1 MDQSINPSDPLANP
15 SEFKDVIELV
25 SREALV
31 YLEGLDTR
39 QMRSPDSDTVAD
51 SFAAQ
56 LPEEGDG
63 AVAALSELLGR
74 GLEAT
79 VTSAGPR
86 FFHWVIGG
94 STPASL
100 GADWVTSVL
109 DQNNGGWDAA
119 PLATKLELV
128 SIDWLKDLFA
138 LPSDWS
144 GLLTTGATMANFT
157 ALGAARQW
165 WSEQHG
171 IDLAD
176 QGFGN
181 LPAPQ
186 VLSSGWIHVSAR
198 KALGMLG
205 MGRSAVQTF
214 SSDDVGTVDLEA
226 MEAALVAL
234 GGAPSII
241 VGNAGEVNAG
251 HFDPIDA
258 LADLAERHNAWLH
271 IDGAFGLFAR
281 ISPDYAHL
289 AAGIERADSV
299 ITDGHK
305 WLNVPFDNGIVLVR
319 DESWLLKSFSAGADY
334 LPDPDAERPA
344 YIFLGP
350 EMSRRARSFTVWA
363 TLRAYGRAGYRSM
376 VERCVGNAQ
385 HLARL
390 VGEDSRFEL
399 LAEVPLNIVCFR
411 YRPSGASAAE
421 LDDLNQRLGEAIM
434 ADGRVYAGTTR
445 YGGRVALRPAFV
457 NWRTQE
463 SDVELLMAVVQELV
477 DGL

>member
-1 MDQSINPSDPLANP
+1 M
-15 SEFKDVIELV
+15 
-25 SREALV
+25 
-31 YLEGLDTR
+31 
-39 QMRSPDSDTVAD
+39 
-51 SFAAQ
+51 
-56 LPEEGDG
+56 
-63 AVAALSELLGR
+63 
-74 GLEAT
+74 
-79 VTSAGPR
+79 
-86 FFHWVIGG
+86 FHWVIGG

-109 DQNNGGWDAA
+109 DQNNGGWDAT

-186 VLSSGWIHVSAR
+186 VPSSGWIHVSAR

-214 SSDDVGTVDLEA
+214 SADDVGTVDLEA

-258 LADLAERHNAWLH
+258 LADLAELHNAWLH
-271 IDGAFGLFAR
+271 IDGAPPSATR
-281 ISPDYAHL
+281 
-289 AAGIERADSV
+289 AASIASRS
-299 ITDGHK
+299 T
-305 WLNVPFDNGIVLVR
+305 VPT
-319 DESWLLKSFSAGADY
+319 SSA
-334 LPDPDAERPA
+334 EK
-344 YIFLGP
+344 
-350 EMSRRARSFTVWA
+350 V
-363 TLRAYGRAGYRSM
+363 
-376 VERCVGNAQ
+376 
-385 HLARL
+385 
-390 VGEDSRFEL
+390 
-399 LAEVPLNIVCFR
+399 
-411 YRPSGASAAE
+411 
-421 LDDLNQRLGEAIM
+421 
-434 ADGRVYAGTTR
+434 
-445 YGGRVALRPAFV
+445 
-457 NWRTQE
+457 
-463 SDVELLMAVVQELV
+463 
-477 DGL
+477 